1 MPASPKTIERIA
13 TLRQAISYHNHRY
26 YVLDDPE
33 IPDSEYDTLLR
44 ELTALEET
52 HPELVTPDSPTQ
64 RVGAAPA
71 TGFAQVRHKAPML
84 SLDNAFDEN
93 EVMQFDRRV
102 RERLDVP
109 GPIDYSAEPKLDG
122 AAISL
127 RYEDGLLVRAA
138 TRGDGAVGEDVT
150 HNVRTIPSIPLRL
163 MSSDPPEILEVR
175 GEIFMPRAGFEALNE
190 RARTAGEKTFVNPR
204 NAAAGSLRHLD
215 PRVTALRP
223 LDLFVYGIAPS
234 ESRDR
239 LSCHSTSLEQLKIWG
254 FKICPQVAT
263 VRGVEGCLEYYTRIA
278 QIRDQ
283 LPYDIDGVVYKVDA
297 FKLQDELGSV
307 SRAPRWAIA
316 YKFPA
321 QEQLTKVERV
331 EWQVGRTGALTP
343 VARLEPVFVGGVT
356 VSNATLHNIDELSR
370 KDVRPGDTVIVRRAG
385 DVIPEV
391 VSVLKDRRPART
403 RPVRLPKR
411 CPVCRSDVVRLEGE
425 IVARCS
431 GGLYCTAQRKEALRH
446 VASRR
451 ALDIDGLG
459 SKLIEQLVDAQLVRS
474 PGDLYRLT
482 QESLMALDRM
492 GEKSAKNLLDALSR
506 SKETSLERFL
516 YALGIRDV
524 GEATAVNLSQ
534 HFGSLDALMAASQE
548 ELEDVPDVGPIVA
561 THIRTFFDQEHN
573 REVIA
578 DLLDQGLRWPNPE
591 KRSTL
596 SASPL
601 EKRTL
606 VLTGTLSR
614 MSRDEAKR
622 LIQAAG
628 GKVVGSV
635 SKNTDFL
642 VAGENP
648 GSKLQKAQE
657 LGIDILDE
665 DGLAQLLGVEPTDE

>member
-1 MPASPKTIERIA
+1 MPASRKTIERIA
-13 TLRQAISYHNHRY
+13 KLRQVISYHNHRY

-33 IPDSEYDTLLR
+33 IPDSEYDKFLR
-44 ELTALEET
+44 ELTTLEET
-52 HPELVTPDSPTQ
+52 HPELVTSDSPTQ
-64 RVGAAPA
+64 RVGATPA
-71 TGFAQVRHKAPML
+71 TGFAQVRHEVPML
-84 SLDNAFDEN
+84 SLDNAFDED
-93 EVMQFDRRV
+93 EVMHFDRRV

-122 AAISL
+122 TAISL

-138 TRGDGAVGEDVT
+138 TRGDGAVGEEVT

-163 MSSDPPEILEVR
+163 TSSDPPEILEVR

-204 NAAAGSLRHLD
+204 NAAAGSLRQLD
-215 PRVTALRP
+215 PRLTALRP
-223 LDLFVYGIAPS
+223 LDMFVYGMAPS
-234 ESRDR
+234 DSRDR
-239 LSCHSTSLEQLKIWG
+239 LSFHSTSLEQLKNWG
-254 FKICPQVAT
+254 FKVCPQVAK
-263 VRGVEGCLEYYTRIA
+263 VRGAQGCLEYYAHIA

-283 LPYDIDGVVYKVDA
+283 LDYDIDGVVYKVDE
-297 FKLQDELGSV
+297 FKLQDDLGSV

-316 YKFPA
+316 HKFPA

-343 VARLEPVFVGGVT
+343 VARLEPIFVGGVT

-391 VSVLKDRRPART
+391 VSVLRDRRPGKT

-411 CPVCRSDVVRLEGE
+411 CPVCQSDVVRIEGE
-425 IVARCS
+425 AVARCS
-431 GGLYCTAQRKEALRH
+431 GGLYCTAQRKEALKH

-451 ALDIDGLG
+451 ALDIEGLG
-459 SKLIEQLVDAQLVRS
+459 SKLIEQLVDAHLVRS

-482 QESLMALDRM
+482 QESLIALDRM
-492 GEKSAKNLLDALSR
+492 GEKSAKNLIDALAR
-506 SKETSLERFL
+506 SKETNLERFL

-534 HFGSLDALMAASQE
+534 HFSSLEALMAASQE

-561 THIRTFFDQEHN
+561 THIRAFFDQEHN

-578 DLLDQGLRWPNPE
+578 DLLDQGLRWPDPE
-591 KRSTL
+591 KRPTL
-596 SASPL
+596 SKSPL

-614 MSRDEAKR
+614 MTRDEAKR
-622 LIQAAG
+622 RIQAAG

-648 GSKLQKAQE
+648 GSKLKKAQG
-657 LGIDILDE
+657 LGVDILDE
-665 DGLAQLLGVEPTDE
+665 DGLAKLLGRERTD